1 MQLSMIVMVIG
12 ISLIVLSFFIKN
24 PTKRIEKEL
33 EGLSLDYY
41 QDANQFK
48 RRLKI
53 IEEELMIDPNIISTK
68 PTKSQTKP
76 IHEILVSQVLTLHQQ
91 GFNMKE
97 ISKRSALTVDQVKSV
112 IGGKK

>member
-1 MQLSMIVMVIG
+1 MELSMIVMVIG
-12 ISLIVLSFFIKN
+12 IILIVLSFFIKN

-53 IEEELMIDPNIISTK
+53 IEEELMIDPNIPTK
-68 PTKSQTKP
+68 PTKQQTKP

-91 GFNMKE
+91 GFNVKE

>member
-1 MQLSMIVMVIG
+1 MELSTIVMIIG
-12 ISLIVLSFFIKN
+12 LILIVLSFFIKN

-53 IEEELMIDPNIISTK
+53 IEEELMIDPNISNK
-68 PTKSQTKP
+68 PTKPQTKP

-91 GFNMKE
+91 GFNVKD
-97 ISKRSALTVDQVKSV
+97 ISKRSALTIEQVKSV